1 MQSLYDLVAATA
13 GSGIDHIS
21 IATNFRH
28 EYSALPSLYML
39 LMKESYAWSKTAAKS
54 FINIHSRTM
63 QWSGCYS
70 HMGLLGY

>member
-1 MQSLYDLVAATA
+1 MIVHIVDERVLHLVE
-13 GSGIDHIS
+13 
-21 IATNFRH
+21 N
-28 EYSALPSLYML
+28 
-39 LMKESYAWSKTAAKS
+39 KS